1 MSTIKI
7 LVLTLAFSLY
17 HYISFGQVKSSI
29 ELAPGILID
38 SSVRYGINANGS
50 YYLKKIPVSIGIG
63 IGYYKNEKRNGVEFD
78 YSYFSNTGIISNLNV
93 NYLVIKA
100 EKGFALELSSRIVNL
115 FSTHEDYTSKY
126 NFNKMSIDVNRNI
139 VSQSNFGV
147 GFSTIFK
154 NRFSNGSAL
163 ALHLGV
169 DYLTGQGSRIIQ
181 SANIGYEIPI
191 TRWKASS
198 VYKPKLVPS
207 EKKTEKIVT
216 EKPKKEKLKEEP
228 ILTKV
233 VKPIVVSQPKAVK
246 DTAVTTTQIQTSKQP
261 KKDTVIVK
269 INQEKEVNNS
279 VSNQLKKEKTEP
291 KSQPLQDVKVEKKEV
306 EVKPKV
312 EAKKLPQK
320 PVQDSKQ
327 LIKDIRVRG
336 PLNIEGDQYELGD
349 DWNYWK
355 SDNELWFAK
364 HKDNEKWYDL
374 LKSLSEENYEKAKN
388 TLINKAKKVE

>member
-17 HYISFGQVKSSI
+17 HYISYGQVQSSI

-38 SSVRYGINANGS
+38 SSVRYGINVNGS

-93 NYLVIKA
+93 NYFVIKA

-139 VSQSNFGV
+139 VTQSNFGV

-154 NRFSNGSAL
+154 NKFSNGSAL

-169 DYLTGQGSRIIQ
+169 DYLMGQGSRLIQ

-191 TRWKASS
+191 TRWKSSS
-198 VYKPKLVPS
+198 VYKPKLVPAVKKK
-207 EKKTEKIVT
+207 EKLVT
-216 EKPKKEKLKEEP
+216 EKPKQEKVKEEP

-233 VKPIVVSQPKAVK
+233 EKPIVVSQPKVVK
-246 DTAVTTTQIQTSKQP
+246 DSIINTADLQKPKSLINDTTMVRS
-261 KKDTVIVK
+261 
-269 INQEKEVNNS
+269 NQVKEVNNS
-279 VSNQLKKEKTEP
+279 SSNQLKKEKMEP
-291 KSQPLQDVKVEKKEV
+291 KPQPIQEVKVEKKEV
-306 EVKPKV
+306 VVKPKV
-312 EAKKLPQK
+312 EVKKQQQK
-320 PVQDSKQ
+320 PIEDFKQ
-327 LIKDIRVRG
+327 SISVIRVKG
-336 PLNIEGDQYELGD
+336 PLNIGGAQYELGD

-364 HKDNEKWYDL
+364 HKDKEKWYNL
-374 LKSLSEENYEKAKN
+374 LKSLSEENYQKAKN
-388 TLINKAKKVE
+388 TLINNAKKVE